1 MFELINEDMEDCLE
15 ILRQMSMSENKNEQ
29 LRILAEHRIDKRD
42 IRKTIELCE
51 LLIDYYH
58 KMEENKW

>member
-1 MFELINEDMEDCLE
+1 MFELINEDMENCLE
-15 ILRQMSMSENKNEQ
+15 ILRQMNMSENKNEQ

-51 LLIDYYH
+51 LMIDYYH
-58 KMEENKW
+58 KMEEEKW